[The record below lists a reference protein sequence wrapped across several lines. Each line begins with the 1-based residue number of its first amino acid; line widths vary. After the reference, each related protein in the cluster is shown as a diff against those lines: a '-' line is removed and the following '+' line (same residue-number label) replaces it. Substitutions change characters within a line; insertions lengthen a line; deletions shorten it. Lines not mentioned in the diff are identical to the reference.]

1 MQKYLFGECEMTGQ
15 TYQNPGLTAQDF
27 LGLADK
33 AFGDVER
40 LFNEIRT
47 VVRADVSH
55 DGKINPSA
63 MDASQHTTHGLAWFA
78 TYLESLR
85 EMIAYARRLEEESR
99 FGEIEELLTR
109 IGVGEYIAQFFG
121 GIPMNQGEFI
131 RLDDFNLSQES
142 IVKSRSDA
150 VGRVIANGNTA
161 LNRAKLVSLIAGL
174 DTTALIGNPG
184 LDDTMESIREEIRKF
199 ATDKIVPFA
208 HEWHLANEYI
218 PLAIVDDLSA
228 LGVFGL
234 TVPEQYGGM
243 GLGKIAM
250 CVVTEELSRAYI
262 GVGSLGTRSEIAAE
276 LIICGGTEEQKQS
289 LLPLIASGKILPTAV
304 FTEPNTGS
312 DLASLRTRAVRN
324 GDAYMITG
332 NKTWITHPVR
342 ADLMTI
348 LARTN
353 SSEIG
358 YKGLSMFLAKK
369 PRGTDADPFPVTGMS
384 GSEIEV
390 LGYRGMKE
398 YEIAFDGFQVPAE
411 DLLGGMEGQG
421 FKQLMQT
428 FEAARI
434 QTAARAVGVAQ
445 NALELAVRY
454 AMERIQFGK
463 QLIAFP
469 RVADKIAL
477 MAVEIHIARQLT
489 YFSAR
494 AKDAEKRCDV
504 EAGMA
509 KLLGARI
516 AWSAADNALQI
527 HGGNGFALEYQI
539 SRVLCDARILN
550 IFEGAAEIQA
560 QVIARRILEDLN

>member
-1 MQKYLFGECEMTGQ
+1 MTGQ
-15 TYQNPGLTAQDF
+15 TYQNPGLSAQDF
-27 LGLADK
+27 LELADK
-33 AFGDVER
+33 AFIDVEQ
-40 LFNEIRT
+40 LFKEIRT
-47 VVRADVSH
+47 VVRADVST
-55 DGKINPSA
+55 DGRINPAA

-85 EMIAYARRLEEESR
+85 EMIAYARRLEEENR

-131 RLDDFNLSQES
+131 RLDDFNLSQEL
-142 IVKSRSDA
+142 IVKYRSDA

-174 DTTALIGNPG
+174 DTTALVGNPG

-199 ATDKIVPFA
+199 AASKIVPYA
-208 HEWHLANEYI
+208 HEWHLANDYI
-218 PLAIVDDLSA
+218 PLEIVDDLSA

-234 TVPEQYGGM
+234 TIPEQYGGM

-289 LLPLIASGKILPTAV
+289 LLPQIASGEILPTAV

-312 DLASLRTRAVRN
+312 DLASLRTRAVRK
-324 GDAYMITG
+324 GDAYMVTG

-353 SSEIG
+353 LSEPG
-358 YKGLSMFLAKK
+358 YRGLSMFLAKK
-369 PRGTDADPFPVTGMS
+369 PRGTDADPFPVAGMS

-398 YEIAFDGFQVPAE
+398 YEIAFDDFRVPAE
-411 DLLGGMEGQG
+411 DLLGGIEGQG

-434 QTAARAVGVAQ
+434 QTAARSVGVAQ

-560 QVIARRILEDLN
+560 QVIARRILEDIN

>member
-40 LFNEIRT
+40 LFIEIRT
-47 VVRADVSH
+47 AVRADVSH

-63 MDASQHTTHGLAWFA
+63 MDASQHTTHGFAWFA
-78 TYLESLR
+78 TYMESLR
-85 EMIAYARRLEEESR
+85 EMIAYARRLEEENC

-109 IGVGEYIAQFFG
+109 IGIGEYIAQFFG

-131 RLDDFNLSQES
+131 RLDDFNLSQEL

-161 LNRAKLVSLIAGL
+161 LNRAKLVSLIVGL

-199 ATDKIVPFA
+199 ATDKIVPYA
-208 HEWHLANEYI
+208 HEWHLANKYI
-218 PLAIVDDLSA
+218 PLEIVDDLSA

-234 TVPEQYGGM
+234 TIPEQYGGM

-276 LIICGGTEEQKQS
+276 LIICGGTEDQKQS
-289 LLPLIASGKILPTAV
+289 LLPRIASGEILPTAV

-411 DLLGGMEGQG
+411 DLLGGIEGQG

-434 QTAARAVGVAQ
+434 QTAARAIGVAQ

-469 RVADKIAL
+469 RVADKIAI

-560 QVIARRILEDLN
+560 QVIARRILEDIN